1 MRAAVPQL
9 TGRCQ
14 NTNVV
19 NGITADTLNHH
30 YARISSDS
38 DYQPPQYTHT
48 AAGNGIDLEPVSE
61 WQVFK
66 LLDTLSRT
74 AGGLNKLPAWFLRV
88 GAPLFYKP
96 VTRLFI
102 KSIVTSTVPCQWK
115 VLAFYPF
122 QRLQGLSITW
132 SIARHH
138 ASHQFLDCWSES
150 TSTQ

>member
-1 MRAAVPQL
+1 MSRIILKKCSKVMRAAVSQL
-9 TGRCQ
+9 TGRCH

-30 YARISSDS
+30 YASISSDS
-38 DYQPPQYTHT
+38 DYQPPQYTHTHT

-74 AGGLNKLPAWFLRV
+74 AGGLNKLPTWFLRV

-96 VTRLFI
+96 VTRLFS

-115 VLAFYPF
+115 VLAFYLF
-122 QRLQGLSITW
+122 QRLQRLSIT
-132 SIARHH
+132 
-138 ASHQFLDCWSES
+138 
-150 TSTQ
+150 